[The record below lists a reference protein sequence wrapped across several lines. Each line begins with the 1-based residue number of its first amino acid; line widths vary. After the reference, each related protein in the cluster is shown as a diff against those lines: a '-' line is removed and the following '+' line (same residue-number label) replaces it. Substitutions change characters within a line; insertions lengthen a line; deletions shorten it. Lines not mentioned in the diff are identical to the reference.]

1 MALSS
6 WNALYTNVEQKF
18 MKARQ
23 WRYLHL
29 LKVFVQHADPF
40 GLSFPG
46 PDRITLLTGLGTEK
60 QINATLEWLIDGEY
74 VRVHEEF
81 NRWKRANDR
90 VYQVSPLK
98 MYIREE
104 LQRYAEKVWFTGD
117 RDFDFELVVIKRNGQ
132 PTSEPESESSSD
144 NHPQN
149 HHHHPAKDAAK
160 QQGQPQGSAE
170 DYGNGE
176 EPTPKQ
182 RQRRKNNADR
192 PEEKDPQAGGPPPEK
207 PDLRKY
213 RSPLL
218 GVGEDQAQDIKTMIG
233 VRINQARALVANYP
247 ADVIDVAKRAV
258 VSAMDRGAAKD
269 PPALFS
275 YLVKK
280 AAVAPADKNLYPTQ
294 EEKWA
299 AIRARETYQ
308 DNQFDQSTDDAEV

>member
-6 WNALYTNVEQKF
+6 WNALYTKVEQKF

-23 WRYLHL
+23 WRYLNL

-40 GLSFPG
+40 GLSYPG
-46 PDRITLLTGLGTEK
+46 PERITALTGIGTEK

-74 VRVHEEF
+74 VRVHDEW

-90 VYQVSPLK
+90 IYQVSPLK

-104 LQRYAEKVWFTGD
+104 LQGYAEKVWFTGD

-132 PTSEPESESSSD
+132 PTSEPESESSTD
-144 NHPQN
+144 NHHQN
-149 HHHHPAKDAAK
+149 HHHHPANNDAPRE
-160 QQGQPQGSAE
+160 QGQGVAR
-170 DYGNGE
+170 DYGNE
-176 EPTPKQ
+176 DDEPPPKQ
-182 RQRRKNNADR
+182 RRRRKTDADR
-192 PEEKDPQAGGPPPEK
+192 PTENDHQAGGPPPATK

-218 GVGEDQAQDIKTMIG
+218 GSAEDHAQDIKTMIG

-247 ADVIDVAKRAV
+247 ADVVDVAKRAV
-258 VSAMDRGAAKD
+258 LSAMDRGAAKD

-280 AAVAPADKNLYPTQ
+280 AAVAPSDKSLYPTQ
-294 EEKWA
+294 AEKMA
-299 AIRARETYQ
+299 AENERLAYQ
-308 DNQFDQSTDDAEV
+308 DNNTEV

>member
-46 PDRITLLTGLGTEK
+46 PERISTLTGLGTEK

-74 VRVHEEF
+74 VRVHDEF
-81 NRWKRANDR
+81 NRWKRTDDR
-90 VYQVSPLK
+90 IYQVSPFK

-104 LQRYAEKVWFTGD
+104 LQGYAEKVWFTGD

-144 NHPQN
+144 NHHQN
-149 HHHHPAKDAAK
+149 HHHHPAKDAAT
-160 QQGQPQGSAE
+160 QQGQPQGSGD
-170 DYGNGE
+170 DYTNGQK
-176 EPTPKQ
+176 PAPKQ
-182 RQRRKNNADR
+182 RHRRKNNADR
-192 PEEKDPQAGGPPPEK
+192 PEEKDPQAGGPPAEK

-213 RSPLL
+213 RTPLL

-258 VSAMDRGAAKD
+258 LSAMDRGAAKD

-280 AAVAPADKNLYPTQ
+280 AAVSPSDKTLYPSPA
-294 EEKWA
+294 EKMQA
-299 AIRARETYQ
+299 ENDRMTYQ
-308 DNQFDQSTDDAEV
+308 DFEDDTQGV

>member
-6 WNALYTNVEQKF
+6 WNALYTIVEQKL

-23 WRYLHL
+23 WRQFHL

-46 PDRITLLTGLGTEK
+46 EDRIKLLTGLGTERE
-60 QINATLEWLIDGEY
+60 INRWLEWLVDGEY
-74 VRVHEEF
+74 VRIHDEF
-81 NRWKRANDR
+81 NRWKRVNDR
-90 VYQVSPLK
+90 IYQVSPLK

-104 LQRYAEKVWFTGD
+104 LQGYAEKVWFDGI
-117 RDFDFELVVIKRNGQ
+117 RDYDFELVVIKRNGQ
-132 PTSEPESESSSD
+132 PTSEPESEASTD

-149 HHHHPAKDAAK
+149 HHHHPAKDAATQK
-160 QQGQPQGSAE
+160 GQGSE
-170 DYGNGE
+170 GDYGNTE
-176 EPTPKQ
+176 TEPTPKQ
-182 RQRRKNNADR
+182 RRRRKNDADR
-192 PEEKDPQAGGPPPEK
+192 PAEENPQAGGPPLPAK
-207 PDLRKY
+207 PDLRGY

-233 VRINQARALVANYP
+233 VRINQARMLVANYP

-258 VSAMDRGAAKD
+258 LSAMDRGAAKD
-269 PPALFS
+269 PPALFTH
-275 YLVKK
+275 LVKK
-280 AAVAPADKNLYPTQ
+280 SAVAPSDKNLYPTQ

-308 DNQFDQSTDDAEV
+308 DIDDETQGG